1 MFKLIKYPLLLLIAV
16 ILFAWAYYS
25 YQVASSVSNS
35 SEVAS
40 FEIKSGQGVNQ
51 ISTSLYS
58 RGLIKSMFWFEV
70 YVWQKNLERDF
81 IAGVHDL
88 PLNLNIR
95 EITAKLTNP
104 GESETTITVIEG
116 WNNREI
122 AGYLAEKDLVEEPE
136 FLNLV
141 GSNLSQF
148 ANLYD
153 FLADKPDGADLEGYL
168 FPDTYRV
175 FKNSSAAEIARKM
188 LDNFEAKL
196 TPKMRLDIKS
206 QGWSVFEIVTLAS
219 IIEKEVRTPEDMK
232 IVSGIFRKRLEAN
245 IALQSD
251 ATVNYVT
258 GKGRIQPTAD
268 DLKVDSP
275 YNTYQYRGLP
285 PTPIANPG
293 LNAINAAIYPENNP
307 YYYFLTT
314 KETGEVIYS
323 RTYDEHLQNK
333 AKYLD

>member
-1 MFKLIKYPLLLLIAV
+1 
-16 ILFAWAYYS
+16 
-25 YQVASSVSNS
+25 
-35 SEVAS
+35 
-40 FEIKSGQGVNQ
+40 
-51 ISTSLYS
+51 
-58 RGLIKSMFWFEV
+58 
-70 YVWQKNLERDF
+70 
-81 IAGVHDL
+81 
-88 PLNLNIR
+88 
-95 EITAKLTNP
+95 
-104 GESETTITVIEG
+104 
-116 WNNREI
+116 
-122 AGYLAEKDLVEEPE
+122 
-136 FLNLV
+136 
-141 GSNLSQF
+141 
-148 ANLYD
+148 
-153 FLADKPDGADLEGYL
+153 
-168 FPDTYRV
+168 
-175 FKNSSAAEIARKM
+175 
-188 LDNFEAKL
+188 
-196 TPKMRLDIKS
+196 
-206 QGWSVFEIVTLAS
+206 
-219 IIEKEVRTPEDMK
+219 MK

>member
-1 MFKLIKYPLLLLIAV
+1 MFKSIKYPLLLLIAI
-16 ILFAWAYYS
+16 ILFAWAYYA
-25 YQVASSVSNS
+25 YQVTSSVSNS

-51 ISTSLYS
+51 ISTNLYAQ
-58 RGLIKSMFWFEV
+58 GLIKSMFWFEV
-70 YVWQKNLERDF
+70 YVWQKNLERNF

-88 PLNLNIR
+88 PLNLSIR
-95 EITAKLTNP
+95 EITARLTNP

-141 GSNLSQF
+141 SANLSQF
-148 ANLYD
+148 VNLYD

-232 IVSGIFRKRLEAN
+232 TVSGIFRKRLEAN

-258 GKGRIQPTAD
+258 GKSRIQPTAD
-268 DLKVDSP
+268 DLQVDSP
-275 YNTYQYRGLP
+275 YNTYKYRGLP
-285 PTPIANPG
+285 PSPISNPG
-293 LNAINAAIYPENNP
+293 LNAINAAIYPEDNP

>member
-122 AGYLAEKDLVEEPE
+122 AGYLAEKDLVEEEE

-141 GSNLSQF
+141 SSNLSQF

-153 FLADKPDGADLEGYL
+153 FLADKPAGADLEGYL

-206 QGWSVFEIVTLAS
+206 QGWSVFEVVTLAS
-219 IIEKEVRTPEDMK
+219 VIEKEVRTPEDMK
-232 IVSGIFRKRLEAN
+232 TVSGIFRKRLEAN